1 MVKPLLIHILGEAL
15 LRHSGNMPLQLLEDV
30 LSDLQDMH
38 IMLFEVGFVTS
49 KPHLFNAPKK
59 PAEAL
64 SIK

>member
-15 LRHSGNMPLQLLEDV
+15 LRHSGNMPPQLLEDV

-38 IMLFEVGFVTS
+38 IMLFEVGFVRS

-59 PAEAL
+59 PVEAL
-64 SIK
+64 SAK